1 VRAWYRTCQLRFAER
16 RREGGEL
23 QARLLISAIADRR
36 IPHRLIHLCVI
47 RFQAEEE
54 AAMKRS
60 KARCNDPMN
69 RRNFLTRSMLGVG
82 AAAGT
87 SMVAV
92 PLLAE
97 HGERDDDRRSIT
109 EGDVAILRFLA
120 AAELLETDLWQ
131 QYTELAGADSPESSY
146 RAAIEVLDED
156 MPQYISDNTDD
167 EISHAAFLNAYL
179 ASKGAAPV
187 NLDQFRTL
195 PSSQATGA
203 LQIGRLTNLMRL
215 TVDTSWW
222 TRYRST
228 KNPDSG
234 ATFPQAIPSL
244 AVGQHPAI
252 PRTDAEL
259 GNPSSISA
267 HVQAIANTAGFHF
280 AFIEQGGTSLY
291 SAMAQKV
298 SSLEALRIVVSIGPT
313 EAMHF
318 QTWHDKAGNA
328 PAVTDG
334 SLVFPDL
341 TAGQFATDELF
352 EKSLIMPEPCDFL
365 RRSLPPCSI
374 VRPTATA
381 HVAMGAVRALTADGL
396 FIGQSREFF
405 QALGELAEEAD
416 RARRD
421 L

>member
-1 VRAWYRTCQLRFAER
+1 MTRSRSR
-16 RREGGEL
+16 R
-23 QARLLISAIADRR
+23 
-36 IPHRLIHLCVI
+36 
-47 RFQAEEE
+47 
-54 AAMKRS
+54 
-60 KARCNDPMN
+60 NDPLN
-69 RRNFLTRSMLGVG
+69 RRNFLTGSLRVAG
-82 AAAGT
+82 AAAGA
-87 SMVAV
+87 SMLTV
-92 PLLAE
+92 PLSAE
-97 HGERDDDRRSIT
+97 KRDQDDDRHSIT
-109 EGDVAILRFLA
+109 DGDVAILRFLA
-120 AAELLETDLWQ
+120 AAELVETDLWQ
-131 QYTELAGADSPESSY
+131 QYTDLAGADSPESSY

-179 ASKGAAPV
+179 ASKGARPV
-187 NLDQFRTL
+187 DLDQFRTL

-203 LQIGRLTNLMRL
+203 QQIGRLTNLTKL

-228 KNPDSG
+228 KNPDLG

-252 PRTDAEL
+252 PSNDAEL
-259 GNPSSISA
+259 GDPNNISA

-298 SSLEALRIVVSIGPT
+298 TSLEALRIVISIGPT

-341 TAGQFATDELF
+341 SAGQFATDELF

-365 RRSLPPCSI
+365 RRSLPPCSV
-374 VRPTATA
+374 VRPTESAHAAMATVQA
-381 HVAMGAVRALTADGL
+381 FTADGL
-396 FIGQSREFF
+396 FIGQSRAFF
-405 QALGELAEEAD
+405 EALRELAEEAD
-416 RARRD
+416 RAHRD